1 MNAKREGFRFFK
13 HEDLSQLLGHA
24 RIWLS
29 FKFKRY
35 AIYAHMFVVEVLAQG
50 DCDGDHEKDA
60 AVMIQVMAVANT
72 KMGRSTDMYTR
83 R

>member
-1 MNAKREGFRFFK
+1 MNAKRERFRFFK

-24 RIWLS
+24 QIWFS

-35 AIYAHMFVVEVLAQG
+35 AIYANMFVVEVLAHG
-50 DCDGDHEKDA
+50 DCDGDHEKDV
-60 AVMIQVMAVANT
+60 AVMIQVMAVAT
-72 KMGRSTDMYTR
+72 TTLR